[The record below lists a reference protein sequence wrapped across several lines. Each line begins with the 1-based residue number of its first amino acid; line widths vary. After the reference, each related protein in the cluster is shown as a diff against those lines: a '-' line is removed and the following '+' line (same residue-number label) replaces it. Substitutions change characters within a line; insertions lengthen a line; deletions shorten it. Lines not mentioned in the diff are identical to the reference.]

1 MALAI
6 IFMLI
11 TLLALVAIFRELRK
25 KNMLGF
31 VFALIT
37 LVVFGW
43 FSVMTF
49 IDVFKGG
56 GAPTPL

>member
-6 IFMLI
+6 IFLLI

-31 VFALIT
+31 VFAIIT
-37 LVVFGW
+37 VVVFGW
-43 FSVMTF
+43 FSIMTF